1 MYLGENRRWVP
12 LTAGLYVVTEQK
24 EEFFHTLLFC
34 SKADFRSANL
44 TSEVIFFKEIVRV
57 VSTKTCELTE

>member
-1 MYLGENRRWVP
+1 MP

-24 EEFFHTLLFC
+24 EEFFHTLLVD

-44 TSEVIFFKEIVRV
+44 TFEVIFFKEIARV
-57 VSTKTCELTE
+57 VSTKACELTE

>member
-1 MYLGENRRWVP
+1 MP

-24 EEFFHTLLFC
+24 TDFFHTLLLC

-57 VSTKTCELTE
+57 ASTKVCELTE